1 MAASSAGYGW
11 TVRQKKPGV
20 NCQFRL
26 ARKKIAAMIYAMK
39 TPREILQFVGV
50 TEAAKALGVSVIRV
64 DRAQR
69 DEKLPAAWLDTLE
82 RLANR
87 PLDRGAFAFKGA
99 A

>member
-1 MAASSAGYGW
+1 MCG
-11 TVRQKKPGV
+11 KKSRGSTA
-20 NCQFRL
+20 NFDLRE
-26 ARKKIAAMIYAMK
+26 KKIAAMIYAMK

-82 RLANR
+82 RLAKR
-87 PLDRGAFAFKGA
+87 PLDQRAFASKGA